1 MFDRRLIF
9 HINWGLLSLTAIL
22 FCVGVMNLYSA
33 STLRLAS
40 GLEID
45 TYFNKQLLW
54 GGVGLC
60 VMTAL
65 VLVDYRH
72 LKSIS
77 WPFFILCLILL
88 LGVSVAGKTIYGA
101 KRWLDLGFFNLQ
113 PTELTKIAVLILG
126 ARLMARM
133 EGKLGWLNLGK
144 ALLVG
149 LVPAALVVKQPDL
162 GSALNILLILGGM
175 VLFKGVTGSVFR
187 VLVIVLPVMVPFG
200 WFFLHDYQKQRIMT
214 FLDPGNDPLGAGYHI
229 IQSQIAI
236 GSGGFWGKGFLEGT
250 QSQLRFLPEKH
261 TDFAFAVFGEEWGF
275 FGAMILLITFCA
287 FLYQIYIVTME
298 AKDDFGSYLAGGG
311 LLLFL
316 LANSHQYRHGAR
328 HNACRRDS
336 VALHQLWRQRVR
348 GQFLHDRAR
357 PERGHAPFRFQER
370 LILFIRGFRGSE
382 FYSVAHA

>member
-9 HINWGLLSLTAIL
+9 HINWGLLILTAML
-22 FCVGVMNLYSA
+22 FLVGVMNLYSA

-45 TYFNKQLLW
+45 TYFNKQLIW
-54 GGVGLC
+54 GGVGLS

-149 LVPAALVVKQPDL
+149 LVPAVLVVKQPDL

-175 VLFKGVTGSVFR
+175 VLFKGVTGSVFK
-187 VLVIVLPVMVPFG
+187 VLVVVLPFMIPFG

-275 FGAMILLITFCA
+275 FGAMILLVLFCA

-298 AKDDFGSYLAGGG
+298 AKDDFGSYLAAGVFFYFFWQILINIGMVLGIMPVVGIPLPFISYGGSASVVNFCMLG
-311 LLLFL
+311 LVLNV
-316 LANSHQYRHGAR
+316 AM
-328 HNACRRDS
+328 RRF
-336 VALHQLWRQRVR
+336 VFKK
-348 GQFLHDRAR
+348 G
-357 PERGHAPFRFQER
+357 
-370 LILFIRGFRGSE
+370 
-382 FYSVAHA
+382 

>member
-9 HINWGLLSLTAIL
+9 HINWGLLILTALL
-22 FCVGVMNLYSA
+22 FLVGVMNLYSA

-65 VLVDYRH
+65 VLIDYRH
-72 LKSIS
+72 LKSVS
-77 WPFFILCLILL
+77 WPYFILCLVLL

-149 LVPAALVVKQPDL
+149 LVPAVLVVKQPDL

-175 VLFKGVTGSVFR
+175 ILFKGVTGSVFK
-187 VLVIVLPVMVPFG
+187 VLVVVLPIMIPFG

-275 FGAMILLITFCA
+275 FGSIMLLILFCS

-298 AKDDFGSYLAGGG
+298 AKDDFGSYLAAGVFFYFFWQILINIGMVLGIMPVVGIPLPFISYGGSASVVNFCMVG
-311 LLLFL
+311 LVLNV
-316 LANSHQYRHGAR
+316 AM
-328 HNACRRDS
+328 RRF
-336 VALHQLWRQRVR
+336 VFKK
-348 GQFLHDRAR
+348 G
-357 PERGHAPFRFQER
+357 
-370 LILFIRGFRGSE
+370 
-382 FYSVAHA
+382 